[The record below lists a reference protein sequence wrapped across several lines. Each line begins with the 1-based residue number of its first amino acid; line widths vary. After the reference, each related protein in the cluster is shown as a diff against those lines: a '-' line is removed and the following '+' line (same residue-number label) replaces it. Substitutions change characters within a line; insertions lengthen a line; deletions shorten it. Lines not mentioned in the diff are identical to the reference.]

1 MMSPKKPR
9 NTPLPTDTV
18 TLQLRKRVSQL
29 AGQGFLQEDIA
40 RACQVSLQTLRECYA
55 QELELGAIRAN
66 AAVAANLFRIAT
78 GNGPD
83 ALKAAIYWTRTRAGW
98 VEKSGRDAADEEA
111 KENGLSNAK
120 EEMQKKLDGMAA
132 RLRDGTLK
140 LPYPEGPPT
149 GAPPSKTPSH

>member
-18 TLQLRKRVSQL
+18 TFQLRKRVSQL
-29 AGQGFLQEDIA
+29 AGQGFRQEDIA
-40 RACQVSLQTLRECYA
+40 RACRLSLETLRERYR

-111 KENGLSNAK
+111 KENEWDNAK
-120 EEMQKKLDGMAA
+120 EEMKKKIDIMSE
-132 RLRDGTLK
+132 RLENGTLK
-140 LPYPEGPPT
+140 LRDIGGPPT